1 MTAIYQIEHSK
12 KMFKGKSAY
21 YELLSAAPSCSS
33 AHNMKD
39 FNRLKVNQ
47 REISVKQ
54 REMSVTMYNHN
65 KKGGRGEII
74 KAEEQPGA
82 LSPDQLSPTR

>member
-21 YELLSAAPSCSS
+21 YELLSAAPSGSS

-39 FNRLKVNQ
+39 FNRLQVN
-47 REISVKQ
+47 Q

-65 KKGGRGEII
+65 KKGGRG
-74 KAEEQPGA
+74 
-82 LSPDQLSPTR
+82 